1 MTGENYARA
10 ERVPAT
16 GTHYFVHAEPIFG
29 SPRWRF
35 VISADGATGPV
46 VVTASSG
53 TYTRA
58 EAARA
63 AGVSYA
69 HKMARQLRK
78 DLAR

>member
-1 MTGENYARA
+1 MS
-10 ERVPAT
+10 ERIPAK
-16 GTHYFVHAEPIFG
+16 GTSYFVHADPVFG

-35 VISADGATGPV
+35 VITTDGALGAIV
-46 VVTASSG
+46 VASSQG
-53 TYTRA
+53 TYARA